1 MNPKVKKLL
10 PIFAIVAI
18 GLSIVVVFRSTRV
31 DSGSK
36 ELTKD
41 EEKLMRTPT
50 GVIKMP
56 PEAMEAMRRAN
67 QGTKSPTG
75 R

>member
-18 GLSIVVVFRSTRV
+18 GLSIVVVLRATHL

-36 ELTKD
+36 ELTKE

-50 GVIKMP
+50 GVLQMP
-56 PEAMEAMRRAN
+56 PEAAEAMRRAN
-67 QGTKSPTG
+67 ERPKTNA